1 MAELEL
7 ILHHYPTSPFAEKAR
22 LGLGLKGLDWRSVTI
37 PVIMPKPDL
46 VALTGGYR
54 KTPVLQIGADIYCDT
69 ALILRELERRFP
81 EPSFY
86 PGACAGA
93 ADVIAAWA
101 DKQVF
106 PIAVGTVFATQGER
120 VPQDFRDDRAQFS
133 GRDFD
138 PVRMKAALPNLLDQL
153 RGQIDLLDRML
164 QANGPFLLGAKPS
177 IADLAAYHP
186 LWFIPD
192 QLGKTIPPLSNAP
205 KVIAWMARVAQ
216 IGHGQLKPMLSTEA
230 LAVARGAK
238 PEARPRRDVDDPNQR
253 EPNTKVSVCPD
264 DTGRDPVVG
273 LIVSSSVNEI
283 VIARE
288 DTDAGLSS
296 VHVHFPRMGFG
307 VRRMQ

>member
-1 MAELEL
+1 MAEL

-22 LGLGLKGLDWRSVTI
+22 LALGFKGLAWRSVTI

-81 EPSFY
+81 TPSFY
-86 PGACAGA
+86 PGTSAGA
-93 ADVIAAWA
+93 ADVVAAWA

-106 PIAVGTVFATQGER
+106 PVAVGAVFATQGEQ
-120 VPQDFRDDRAQFS
+120 VPQDFRDDRSRFS

-138 PVRMKAALPNLLDQL
+138 PVRMKAALPNLIDQL

-164 QANGPFLLGAKPS
+164 QANGPFLLGPQPS
-177 IADLAAYHP
+177 LADLAAYHP

-216 IGHGQLKPMLSTEA
+216 IGHGKPKPMLSTEA
-230 LAVARGAK
+230 LAIARGAT
-238 PEARPRRDVDDPNQR
+238 PESRLQRDVDDPNHR
-253 EPNTKVSVCPD
+253 EPSTKVSVCPD
-264 DTGRDPVVG
+264 DTGRDPVIG
-273 LIVSSSVNEI
+273 LIVGSSADEI

-288 DTDAGLSS
+288 DEAAGKL
-296 VHVHFPRMGFG
+296 HVHFPRMGFG